1 MFFFVWY
8 MYAVHMFLSWWWFRP
23 IDKLVITESC
33 RRTCSAADQGERV
46 RGRTPSPFSGN
57 LIWKTNK
64 QTFNAH
70 LKASFTIYNLHTII
84 IANKCFKNRAVTE
97 FRKTDWNLLH
107 SYENEKKTLSISSR
121 SKVLPIS
128 IRCLF
133 HWVYTWEKKPY
144 ITSSRIAKS
153 IKAMI

>member
-97 FRKTDWNLLH
+97 FRTTDWNLLH
-107 SYENEKKTLSISSR
+107 SYENEKKPYRYLLEVKYSQSAFGVHFTE
-121 SKVLPIS
+121 
-128 IRCLF
+128 
-133 HWVYTWEKKPY
+133 YTREKKNL
-144 ITSSRIAKS
+144 T
-153 IKAMI
+153 